1 MKKFVHVFLLGLRR
15 SLFMRFWRT
24 RSVHVLLVEN
34 KYICSCVSVGEWSL
48 FMCLWWEMNRFVHG
62 FLVGNEEVFFNVF
75 LMENGE
81 VCSYVSGRK

>member
-1 MKKFVHVFLLGLRR
+1 MSVLRGNEEVRSCVSFGKWR

-48 FMCLWWEMNRFVHG
+48 FMCLWWEMNQFVPG
-62 FLVGNEEVFFNVF
+62 FLVGN
-75 LMENGE
+75 
-81 VCSYVSGRK
+81 